1 MKSVCIIDDDP
12 EVRDTI
18 LSLTRKLRLTSE
30 AAGTLEAGMELLAGE
45 SFDVVFLDV
54 RLPDGNGL
62 AALPAIKR
70 LPDAPEVI
78 ILTGMG
84 DPDGAELAIQ
94 EGVWDYLVKPSPIKQ
109 IMLTLKRALK
119 YREERRGDHGAPV
132 SLSLSGCI
140 AASPR
145 MQPCLDQVARAAAA
159 SAAVLITGET
169 GAGKELFARLIH
181 ANSGRAKKPF
191 VTVDCAS
198 LTETLVESTLFGHK
212 KGAFTGADADRVGLV
227 RLADGGTL
235 FLDEVGEM
243 PLSLQKTFLRVLHEK
258 TFRPVGGIEELRSD
272 FRLIAATNRDLA
284 AMVEAGTFRRDLFFR
299 LKTIELALPPLRCRV
314 EDVKPLALA
323 AADALAAEYALPQKG
338 FDAEFMAILEAYDW
352 PGNVREL
359 RNVVERAFL
368 ASGREK
374 TLYSMHLPQDVRI
387 KVTKSTLERGM
398 QSCNR
403 PVSPLASGFGL
414 PVEPVG
420 RRTLKEYKEAME
432 RRYLEGL
439 LAEHGRDV
447 AAMVEISGLSRSH
460 FYALL
465 KKNGLA
471 VPDQEAAGD

>member
-18 LSLTRKLRLTSE
+18 LSLTRKMRLTSD
-30 AAGTLEAGMELLAGE
+30 AAGTLETGMELLARE
-45 SFDVVFLDV
+45 RFDVVFLDV

-78 ILTGMG
+78 ILTGIG

-109 IMLTLKRALK
+109 IMLTLQRALK
-119 YREERRGDHGAPV
+119 YREERRSDHAPV
-132 SLSLSGCI
+132 SLNLTGCVT
-140 AASPR
+140 ASPR
-145 MQPCLDQVARAAAA
+145 MQPCLNQVAHAAG
-159 SAAVLITGET
+159 SNAAVLVTGET

-181 ANSGRAKKPF
+181 ANSRRVQKAF

-198 LTETLVESTLFGHK
+198 LTESLVESTLFGHK
-212 KGAFTGADADRVGLV
+212 KGAFTGADADRVGLAQ
-227 RLADGGTL
+227 LADGGTL

-243 PLSLQKTFLRVLHEK
+243 PTSLQKTFLRVLHEK
-258 TFRPVGGIEELRSD
+258 TFRPVGGVSEIRSD
-272 FRLIAATNRDLA
+272 FRLIAATNRDLG
-284 AMVEAGTFRRDLFFR
+284 AMVEAGAFRRDLYFR
-299 LKTIELALPPLRCRV
+299 LKTIELPLPPLRCRV
-314 EDVKPLALA
+314 EDIKPLTLA
-323 AADALAAEYALPQKG
+323 FADALAAEYALPPKG
-338 FDAEFMAILEAYDW
+338 FDAEFLNILETYDW

-359 RNVVERAFL
+359 RNVVERAVL

-387 KVTKSTLERGM
+387 KVTKSALERGM
-398 QSCNR
+398 QRCER
-403 PVSPLASGFGL
+403 PAPGL
-414 PVEPVG
+414 SEPFAPEIPPIG
-420 RRTLKEYKEAME
+420 RRTLKDYKETME

-439 LAEHGRDV
+439 LLEHGRDV
-447 AAMVEISGLSRSH
+447 AAMVETSGLSRSH

-465 KKNGLA
+465 KKSGLA
-471 VPDQEAAGD
+471 IPE

>member
-18 LSLTRKLRLTSE
+18 GSLTRKMGLTSD
-30 AAGTLEAGMELLAGE
+30 AAGTLEAGMDLLARE
-45 SFDVVFLDV
+45 NFDVVFLDV

-94 EGVWDYLVKPSPIKQ
+94 EGVWDYLVKPSPLKQ
-109 IMLTLKRALK
+109 IMLTLKRALT
-119 YREERRGDHGAPV
+119 YREQRRSDHAPV
-132 SLSLSGCI
+132 SLSLSGCV

-159 SAAVLITGET
+159 SAGVLITGET

-181 ANSGRAKKPF
+181 ANSPRAAKPF

-198 LTETLVESTLFGHK
+198 ITESLVESTLFGHK
-212 KGAFTGADADRVGLV
+212 KGAFTGAEADRVGLV

-272 FRLIAATNRDLA
+272 FRLIAATNRDLG
-284 AMVEAGTFRRDLFFR
+284 AMVEAGTFRRDLYFR

-314 EDVKPLALA
+314 EDIKPLALTV
-323 AADALAAEYALPQKG
+323 ADALAAEYGLPQKG

-398 QSCNR
+398 HSCNQPR
-403 PVSPLASGFGL
+403 PALAGAFATA
-414 PVEPVG
+414 VEPIG
-420 RRTLKEYKEAME
+420 RRSLKEYKEAME

-439 LAEHGRDV
+439 LSEHGRDV

-465 KKNGLA
+465 KKNGLSI
-471 VPDQEAAGD
+471 PEQEPSAG

>member
-18 LSLTRKLRLTSE
+18 VSLTRKMGLTSD
-30 AAGTLEAGMELLAGE
+30 AAGTLEAGMDLLARE

-70 LPDAPEVI
+70 LPGAPEVI
-78 ILTGMG
+78 ILTGIG

-94 EGVWDYLVKPSPIKQ
+94 EGVWDYLVKPSPIKH
-109 IMLTLKRALK
+109 IMLTLKRALT
-119 YREERRGDHGAPV
+119 YREERRSDHAPV
-132 SLSLSGCI
+132 SLALAGCV
-140 AASPR
+140 ATSSR
-145 MQPCLDQVARAAAA
+145 MQPCLDQVAHAAG
-159 SAAVLITGET
+159 SNAAVLITGET

-181 ANSGRAKKPF
+181 ANSTRARKAF
-191 VTVDCAS
+191 VAVDCAS

-212 KGAFTGADADRVGLV
+212 KGAFTGADADRVGLAQ
-227 RLADGGTL
+227 LADGGTL

-243 PLSLQKTFLRVLHEK
+243 PTSLQKTFLRVLHEK
-258 TFRPVGGIEELRSD
+258 TFRPVGGVSEIRSD
-272 FRLIAATNRDLA
+272 FRLIAATNRDLEP
-284 AMVEAGTFRRDLFFR
+284 MVEAGEFRRDLYFR
-299 LKTIELALPPLRCRV
+299 LKTIELSLPPLRCRV
-314 EDVKPLALA
+314 EDIKPLTLA
-323 AADALAAEYALPQKG
+323 FADALAAEYALPRKG
-338 FDAEFMAILEAYDW
+338 FDAEFLAMLEAYDW

-359 RNVVERAFL
+359 RNVVERAVL

-398 QSCNR
+398 QSCDR
-403 PVSPLASGFGL
+403 PVSALPGLFATESG
-414 PVEPVG
+414 PIG
-420 RRTLKEYKEAME
+420 RRTLKEYKESME

-439 LAEHGRDV
+439 LREHGRDV

-471 VPDQEAAGD
+471 IAE

>member
-18 LSLTRKLRLTSE
+18 ASLTRKIRLTSE
-30 AAGTLEAGMELLAGE
+30 SAGTLAAGMDLLA
-45 SFDVVFLDV
+45 SDNFDVLFLDV

-78 ILTGMG
+78 ILTGIG

-109 IMLTLKRALK
+109 IMLTLQRALR
-119 YREERRGDHGAPV
+119 YREERRSDRSPV
-132 SLSLSGCI
+132 SLSLAGCV

-145 MQPCLDQVARAAAA
+145 MQPCLDQVAHAAG
-159 SAAVLITGET
+159 SNAAVLITGET
-169 GAGKELFARLIH
+169 GTGKELFARLIH
-181 ANSGRAKKPF
+181 ANSARTDGAF
-191 VTVDCAS
+191 VTVDCAA
-198 LTETLVESTLFGHK
+198 LTETLVESTLFGHR

-227 RLADGGTL
+227 QLADAGTL

-258 TFRPVGGIEELRSD
+258 TFRAVGAVTESKSD
-272 FRLIAATNRDLA
+272 FRLIAATNRDLE
-284 AMVEAGTFRRDLFFR
+284 AMVDAGQFRRDLYFR
-299 LKTIELALPPLRCRV
+299 LKTIGLALPPLRERP
-314 EDVKPLALA
+314 EDIKPLTLSFV
-323 AADALAAEYALPQKG
+323 DGLCAEYTLPPKG
-338 FDAEFMAILEAYDW
+338 FDAEFLAMLEAYDW

-359 RNVVERAFL
+359 RNVLERAFL

-374 TLYSMHLPQDVRI
+374 TLYSMHLPRDLRI
-387 KVTKSTLERGM
+387 KVTKSSLEKGRQALERPLPEPAAPPVATAPSSR
-398 QSCNR
+398 QS
-403 PVSPLASGFGL
+403 
-414 PVEPVG
+414 
-420 RRTLKEYKEAME
+420 LKDFKEAME

-439 LAEHGRDV
+439 LREHGRDV
-447 AAMVEISGLSRSH
+447 AAMIAVSGLSRSH

-465 KKNGLA
+465 KKNNLA
-471 VPDQEAAGD
+471 VPD

>member
-18 LSLTRKLRLTSE
+18 ASLTRKMRLTSDT
-30 AAGTLEAGMELLAGE
+30 AGTLAAGMELLSRE

-62 AALPAIKR
+62 AALPGIKR

-78 ILTGMG
+78 ILTGIG

-109 IMLTLKRALK
+109 IMLTLKRALR
-119 YREERRGDHGAPV
+119 YREERRCDRAPV
-132 SLSLSGCI
+132 SLSLAGCVTI
-140 AASPR
+140 SPR
-145 MQPCLDQVARAAAA
+145 MQPCLDQVAHAAW
-159 SAAVLITGET
+159 SNAAVLVTGET
-169 GAGKELFARLIH
+169 GTGKELFARLIH
-181 ANSGRAKKPF
+181 ANSSRAKGAF

-198 LTETLVESTLFGHK
+198 LTETLVESTLFGHR

-227 RLADGGTL
+227 QLADGGTL

-258 TFRPVGGIEELRSD
+258 TFRPVGAIQEHKSD
-272 FRLIAATNRDLA
+272 FRLIAATNRNLE
-284 AMVEAGTFRRDLFFR
+284 AMVEDGHFRRDLYFR
-299 LKTIELALPPLRCRV
+299 LKTIGLALPPLRARP
-314 EDVKPLALA
+314 EDIKPLTLSFV
-323 AADALAAEYALPQKG
+323 DGLCAEYTLPPKG
-338 FDAEFMAILEAYDW
+338 FDAEFLAMLEAYDW

-359 RNVVERAFL
+359 RNVLERAFL

-374 TLYSMHLPQDVRI
+374 TLYSMHLPQDLRI
-387 KVTKSTLERGM
+387 KVTKSTLERGLPP
-398 QSCNR
+398 SENSKD
-403 PVSPLASGFGL
+403 PVVAEESLAPL
-414 PVEPVG
+414 PIG
-420 RRTLKEYKEAME
+420 RQTLKDFKEGME

-439 LAEHGRDV
+439 LREQGRDV
-447 AAMVEISGLSRSH
+447 AAMIDISGLSRSH

-471 VPDQEAAGD
+471 IPD

>member
-18 LSLTRKLRLTSE
+18 VSLTRKMGLTSD
-30 AAGTLEAGMELLAGE
+30 AAGTLESGMDLLARE

-70 LPDAPEVI
+70 LQGAPEVI
-78 ILTGMG
+78 ILTGIG

-109 IMLTLKRALK
+109 IMLTLQRALK
-119 YREERRGDHGAPV
+119 YREERRGDHAPV
-132 SLSLSGCI
+132 SLSLAGCVTV
-140 AASPR
+140 SSR
-145 MQPCLDQVARAAAA
+145 MQPCLDQVAHAAG
-159 SAAVLITGET
+159 SNAAVLVTGET
-169 GAGKELFARLIH
+169 GTGKELFARLIH
-181 ANSGRAKKPF
+181 ANSARAQKAF
-191 VTVDCAS
+191 VTVDCAA
-198 LTETLVESTLFGHK
+198 LTESLVESTLFGHK
-212 KGAFTGADADRVGLV
+212 KGAFTGADADRVGLAQ
-227 RLADGGTL
+227 LADGGTL

-258 TFRPVGGIEELRSD
+258 TFRPVGGVNEIRSD
-272 FRLIAATNRDLA
+272 FRLIAATNRDLEP
-284 AMVEAGTFRRDLFFR
+284 MVEAGEFRRDLYFR
-299 LKTIELALPPLRCRV
+299 LKTIELSLPPLRCRV
-314 EDVKPLALA
+314 EDIKPLTLA
-323 AADALAAEYALPQKG
+323 FADALAAEYALPQKG
-338 FDAEFMAILEAYDW
+338 FDAEFLAMLEAYDW

-359 RNVVERAFL
+359 RNVVERAVL

-387 KVTKSTLERGM
+387 KVTKSTLERGL
-398 QSCNR
+398 QSCDR
-403 PVSPLASGFGL
+403 PASVRPGPFAAAIA
-414 PVEPVG
+414 PIG
-420 RRTLKEYKEAME
+420 RRTLKDYKESME

-439 LAEHGRDV
+439 LREHGRDV

-465 KKNGLA
+465 KKSGLA
-471 VPDQEAAGD
+471 IPD